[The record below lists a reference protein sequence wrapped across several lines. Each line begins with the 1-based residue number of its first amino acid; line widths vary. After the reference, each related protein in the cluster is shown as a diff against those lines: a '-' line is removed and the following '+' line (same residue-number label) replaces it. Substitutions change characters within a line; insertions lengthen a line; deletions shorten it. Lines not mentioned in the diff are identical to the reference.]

1 MLISTPNYR
10 SGAAAPQTGFCVF
23 DSYADGQPGPRPGDD
38 VRTKQ
43 FQKGQTLTQIN
54 GRDVNWVLK
63 A

>member
-1 MLISTPNYR
+1 MSTQTAKYR
-10 SGAAAPQTGFCVF
+10 SGTAAPQNGFYVF
-23 DSYADGQPGPRPGDD
+23 DSYADNMPGPRPGDD